1 MPSPFETYTK
11 DEANA
16 GLQRIDADQQATLD
30 FLAGDHWQKGKQYVG
45 PPDADMV
52 GRDVVL
58 TTKIYPIFV
67 SKNIIKEIIESHR
80 DAVIGQEPDWSA
92 ATRQALPKGQDPSAQ
107 LQALMDEAEMLATEW
122 WDSKRTL
129 DVLQDATA
137 NLLATGRGPLRL
149 FVPKAFIREDGT
161 PEPGDL
167 KTWLG
172 RIYLMAPS
180 IGQQAIITDYDSMM
194 QAGVYVTEN
203 KGEKRTELSFVDD
216 DGKTILRVYDDKGNE
231 SETDGLELG
240 GNIHHFEMQRAPLIT
255 EQIRQNQA
263 LFNTTLTM
271 RTRNVGVGGFP
282 ERTFLNAKAPSH
294 FEADPDDANKQIEVF
309 DDFKVGPGV
318 TNFVAGHSI
327 EDENGNI
334 KGLSSATVTYRDPV
348 KVDSFEATE
357 RAAYQNIL
365 EEARQLHRLIARD
378 ATASG
383 ESRIQARSDF
393 ITSLRDTKTQVDAAG
408 RWILE
413 TALALA
419 ATLSN
424 NAGKFNALR
433 FRFDSQID
441 AGPISADERR
451 LIREETEGAKPLRS
465 VQNAM
470 TLLGVEDPQAMIEEI
485 ASESELF
492 GATPETDPPGNP
504 DPMPTD
510 SGQPPQESTAVQ

>member
-1 MPSPFETYTK
+1 MPNPFSDYTK
-11 DEANA
+11 EEANA
-16 GLQRIDADQQATLD
+16 GLHPVDAGQQATLD
-30 FLAGDHWQKGKQYVG
+30 YLAGDHWQKGRQWVG
-45 PPDADMV
+45 PPDADV
-52 GRDVVL
+52 AGRDVVL
-58 TTKIYPIFV
+58 STKIYPIFV

-92 ATRQALPKGQDPSAQ
+92 ATREALPKGQDPSTQ
-107 LQALMDEAEMLATEW
+107 LQALMNEAEMLATEW
-122 WDSKRTL
+122 WDSKRIL
-129 DVLQDATA
+129 DVLQNATS

-149 FVPKAFIREDGT
+149 FVPKAFISEEGIPD
-161 PEPGDL
+161 PGDL

-172 RIYLMAPS
+172 RIYLAAPS
-180 IGQQAIITDYDSMM
+180 IGQQAIITDDDSMM

-216 DGKTILRVYDDKGNE
+216 DGKTILRIYDDKGNE
-231 SETDGLELG
+231 SETDGLDLG
-240 GNIHHFEMQRAPLIT
+240 GNIHHFEMQREPLIT

-294 FEADPDDANKQIEVF
+294 FEADPDDPGKKVEVF
-309 DDFKVGPGV
+309 DDLKVGAGT
-318 TNFVAGHSI
+318 TNFVVGHTI
-327 EDENGNI
+327 EDEQGNI
-334 KGLSSATVTYRDPV
+334 KGLTNASVSYRDPV
-348 KVDSFEATE
+348 KVDTFEATE

-393 ITSLRDTKTQVDAAG
+393 VTSLGDTKTQVDAAG
-408 RWILE
+408 RWVLE

-424 NAGKFNALR
+424 NAGRFKALR
-433 FRFDSQID
+433 FRFDSMID
-441 AGPISADERR
+441 AGPLSSDERR
-451 LIREETEGAKPLRS
+451 LIREETEGPKPIRS

-470 TLLGVEDPQAMIEEI
+470 ALLGIEDPQAMIEEI

-492 GATPETDPPGNP
+492 GASAAPAPPGNS
-504 DPMPTD
+504 DPLPTD
-510 SGQPPQESTAVQ
+510 SGQPAQESTTVQ